1 MRKHLLTALALLLFA
16 SGCDSVDDD
25 PEEALFI
32 GTWRITEIDADR
44 TDYTEF
50 ILARYESAVIAF
62 LEENDD
68 FNIILD
74 VKDTPED
81 VFFDGEFDVR
91 DGELDLFSAAFGG
104 GYDFD
109 YTFEGDDILYL
120 ETDDDDPVLQ
130 TLFGVN
136 LDVEQVFIVLERQD

>member
-16 SGCDSVDDD
+16 SGCDSADED

-130 TLFGVN
+130 TLFGVS

>member
-16 SGCDSVDDD
+16 SGCDLADED

-32 GTWRITEIDADR
+32 GTWRIVEIDADR

-50 ILARYESAVIAF
+50 ILARYQSAVIAF
-62 LEENDD
+62 LDENDD

-74 VKDTPED
+74 VKDTPD
-81 VFFDGEFDVR
+81 DFFFDGEFDVGS
-91 DGELDLFSAAFGG
+91 GELDLLSAAFGG

-120 ETDDDDPVLQ
+120 ETEDDDPVLQ

-136 LDVEQVFIVLERQD
+136 LDVEQIFIVLERQD